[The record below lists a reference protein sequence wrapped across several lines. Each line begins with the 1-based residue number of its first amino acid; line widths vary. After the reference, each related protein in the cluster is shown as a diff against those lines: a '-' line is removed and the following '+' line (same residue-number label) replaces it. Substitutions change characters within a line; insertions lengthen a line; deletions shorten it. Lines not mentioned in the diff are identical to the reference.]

1 MGITCIQAYG
11 DSLLVV
17 RQVLGI
23 YDVCKQELI
32 AYHAAV
38 MRLIDKFYFFKIDH
52 VRRSQNSQA
61 DALAKLASALTL
73 PMEGEIEIV
82 IQDRKLIP
90 SNIDR

>member
-1 MGITCIQAYG
+1 MEIHYWWS
-11 DSLLVV
+11 DKYLVFMMCV
-17 RQVLGI
+17 NKSS
-23 YDVCKQELI
+23 YI

-73 PMEGEIEIV
+73 PIEGEIEIV
-82 IQDRKLIP
+82 IRDKKLIP
-90 SNIDR
+90 SNIDRQNGLTTL